1 MQHMMHSFLQEC
13 IVKKYHKSKYS
24 YFLQKHQFVSEDRLC
39 KGVSNIPLCESL
51 SFDFCIKNILHQQT

>member
-24 YFLQKHQFVSEDRLC
+24 YFLQKHQFVSKDRLC
-39 KGVSNIPLCESL
+39 KGALYKHLCESL
-51 SFDFCIKNILHQQT
+51 SFYFCIENILHQRT